1 MSTEAILISIISFL
15 LVIIQALVGWI
26 FTSTVNDLK
35 ERVARQDTRH
45 EIYVKEKGEFDYK
58 FRHNEYASRVQ
69 QIELRLANLERLPS
83 RFEQVWS
90 RVFNG
95 GSK

>member
-1 MSTEAILISIISFL
+1 
-15 LVIIQALVGWI
+15 VIIQVLVGWI

-35 ERVARQDTRH
+35 ERLARGDQRF
-45 EIYVKEKGEFDYK
+45 EAYVKDKEKFDYQ
-58 FRHNEYASRVQ
+58 FRHDEYGSRVQ
-69 QIELRLANLERLPS
+69 QIELRMANVERLPQ
-83 RFEQVWS
+83 RVEQLWS